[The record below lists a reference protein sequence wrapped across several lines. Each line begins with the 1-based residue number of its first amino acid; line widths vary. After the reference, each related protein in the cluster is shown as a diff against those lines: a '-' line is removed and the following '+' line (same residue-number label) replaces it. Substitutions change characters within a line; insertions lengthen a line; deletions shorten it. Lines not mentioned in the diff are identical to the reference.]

1 MANSVLSQPKFGQ
14 YLPVDDRIK
23 RGRVLQT
30 VGRFS
35 GGVIIPFASYFFLWA
50 PILVL
55 ILFSFNASRTVDVW
69 RGFTMEWY
77 LNVINSVGME
87 SAKSSATLMESLRN
101 SLFIG
106 VISTVIATVLG
117 TALALSMARSK
128 FPGKKIVD
136 TVLLLPMVIPEITQG
151 ISLAI
156 FFKIIFDYVEGSTG
170 QNWLPGFGT
179 IIIGHVAFNI
189 SYVAIVVRASI
200 EGLSKHY
207 EEAAYDLGANHWQAF
222 WRVTFPLI
230 LPGIIGGALLA
241 FTLSLDDYLVTFY
254 NKGVGSGTL
263 PIYVYGMLKTSVS
276 PEVNAL
282 STLMLASS
290 TVLVGFSL
298 WLQGRNGAR
307 AD

>member
-128 FPGKKIVD
+128 FPGKKFVD
-136 TVLLLPMVIPEITQG
+136 TV
-151 ISLAI
+151 
-156 FFKIIFDYVEGSTG
+156 
-170 QNWLPGFGT
+170 
-179 IIIGHVAFNI
+179 VA
-189 SYVAIVVRASI
+189 RA
-200 EGLSKHY
+200 E
-207 EEAAYDLGANHWQAF
+207 
-222 WRVTFPLI
+222 
-230 LPGIIGGALLA
+230 
-241 FTLSLDDYLVTFY
+241 DYLVVADGHSRNHTRHFL
-254 NKGVGSGTL
+254 GD
-263 PIYVYGMLKTSVS
+263 
-276 PEVNAL
+276 
-282 STLMLASS
+282 
-290 TVLVGFSL
+290 F
-298 WLQGRNGAR
+298 LQNHF
-307 AD
+307 